1 MVAVSRA
8 SQAAGLA
15 ASPVPG
21 KSPRP
26 QASPGGLTRR
36 SLCVWAV
43 PHQEERKEGTR
54 RRGTWLFRKTLVFS
68 KESRGQQ
75 RRADARKTTSG
86 HALTYPRPR
95 VPCANLRR
103 DSLVFQPTPS
113 SGGDECGSRSRLR
126 TLGQRGQGHDGSG
139 LREEGGAL
147 SRPPPGHSLRKTPR
161 RQVPGDRTAGPSPS
175 PPHHRSADAKDA
187 RAKAPGRGAGGRGC
201 APAGGTR
208 EAQAAGPGQT
218 APAAPHRLRE
228 EAAPGRPG
236 ISDPR

>member
-43 PHQEERKEGTR
+43 PHQGERKEGTR

-113 SGGDECGSRSRLR
+113 SGGDECESRSRLR

-161 RQVPGDRTAGPSPS
+161 RQVPGDRTAGP
-175 PPHHRSADAKDA
+175 RT
-187 RAKAPGRGAGGRGC
+187 GAGGRGC

-218 APAAPHRLRE
+218 APGRSAPS
-228 EAAPGRPG
+228 PGGGGTWP
-236 ISDPR
+236 PRDF

>member
-1 MVAVSRA
+1 M
-8 SQAAGLA
+8 
-15 ASPVPG
+15 
-21 KSPRP
+21 
-26 QASPGGLTRR
+26 
-36 SLCVWAV
+36 

-113 SGGDECGSRSRLR
+113 SGGDECESRGRLR

-218 APAAPHRLRE
+218 APGRSAPS
-228 EAAPGRPG
+228 PGGGGTWP
-236 ISDPR
+236 PRDF

>member
-113 SGGDECGSRSRLR
+113 SGGDECESRSRLR

-187 RAKAPGRGAGGRGC
+187 KDARAKAPGRGAGGRGC

-218 APAAPHRLRE
+218 APGRSAPS
-228 EAAPGRPG
+228 PGGGGTWP
-236 ISDPR
+236 PRDF